1 MNKYIR
7 PKDLQELLHVS
18 RSTVARLLKK
28 PNFPKYKIGKM
39 VVIDSDEFEKWLRER
54 KKTEG

>member
-7 PKDLQELLHVS
+7 PKDLQKLLGVS

-28 PNFPKYKIGKM
+28 PDFPKYKIGKA
-39 VVIDSDEFEKWLRER
+39 VVIDSDEFEKWMRER
-54 KKTEG
+54 KITEG